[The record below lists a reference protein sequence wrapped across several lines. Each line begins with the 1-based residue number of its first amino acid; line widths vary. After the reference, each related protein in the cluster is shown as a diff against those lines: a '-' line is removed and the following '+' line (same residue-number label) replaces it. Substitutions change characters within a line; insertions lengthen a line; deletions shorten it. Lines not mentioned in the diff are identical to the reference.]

1 MKRRVFFTVIPRIF
15 LVGVVSVYGLKAD
28 DVFIVDESVI
38 KKEKHEKDPC
48 EILKEIYKEVKE
60 LGKYPTE
67 DFIKRTFHINLDGD
81 ESNKEEH
88 VVVLSH
94 KVGDKER
101 MIVQVTYFEYRSR
114 SSIVKHPKEIRTV
127 LCYIKGDNLEI
138 AESDYDEKEIRSLLP
153 EILQGIR
160 NKKKLL
166 KLIQDKR

>member
-1 MKRRVFFTVIPRIF
+1 MDRRGFFSVFPKRI
-15 LVGVVSVYGLKAD
+15 LVGMAAVYVLKSDA
-28 DVFIVDESVI
+28 ESLVYESLV
-38 KKEKHEKDPC
+38 KKVKCEKDPC
-48 EILKEIYKEVKE
+48 EILKEIYKEVRE
-60 LGKYPTE
+60 LGTYPTE

-94 KVGDKER
+94 KAGDKER
-101 MIVQVTYFEYRSR
+101 MIVQVTYFEYRR
-114 SSIVKHPKEIRTV
+114 KSSTIKHPKDIRTV

-138 AESDYDEKEIRSLLP
+138 AQCDYDEKEIRILLP

-166 KLIQDKR
+166 KLIR